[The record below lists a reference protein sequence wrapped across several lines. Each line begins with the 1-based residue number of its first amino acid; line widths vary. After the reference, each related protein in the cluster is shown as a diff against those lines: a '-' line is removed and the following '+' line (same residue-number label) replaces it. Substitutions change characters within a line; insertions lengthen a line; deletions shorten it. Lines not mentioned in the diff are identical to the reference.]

1 MHTHAVYTHTHHRKT
16 PDDINADTAT
26 FDADARLHERGR
38 DGFGICTSG
47 CPGAT
52 RDVMHPN
59 TDGKRAPMMRATG
72 RELQWHRIR
81 RDTTAEAKPAEKKAL
96 LSLWRP
102 VAVPV
107 ESAI

>member
-1 MHTHAVYTHTHHRKT
+1 
-16 PDDINADTAT
+16 
-26 FDADARLHERGR
+26 
-38 DGFGICTSG
+38 
-47 CPGAT
+47 
-52 RDVMHPN
+52 MHPN
-59 TDGKRAPMMRATG
+59 TDGKRAPIMRATG